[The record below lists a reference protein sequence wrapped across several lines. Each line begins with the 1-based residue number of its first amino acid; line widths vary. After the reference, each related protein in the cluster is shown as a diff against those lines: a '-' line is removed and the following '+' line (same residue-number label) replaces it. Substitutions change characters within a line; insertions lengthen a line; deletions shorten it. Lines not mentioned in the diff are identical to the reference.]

1 MKRLSFTYFM
11 YFGQLGV
18 LVPYLGIFLDGRGFT
33 SAEIGEFF
41 ALITLARILGPTLW
55 ASLADKSGKT
65 LWVLQFGCGL
75 TVVSFVGVFWASGFW
90 WLSLVMGLMMMFWTA
105 VLPQLEVITLKQ
117 TQTRN
122 ISYGSVRL
130 WGSIG
135 FIVLTVLTGQLL
147 DYWGSEV
154 PVYVSIGVL
163 SLLFISTLL
172 ISHTENQHPEKVVS
186 GVHWRRVIQPV
197 FLVFL
202 LSATLLQVSFGAYY
216 GFFAL
221 YLRDLGYSGQTT
233 GLLIALGVLAEIVIF
248 LLSARL
254 ISRFGVKWVLI
265 VSVLLTALRWYLLG
279 YHVEYLITIGLAQL
293 LHAFSFGLTHAASV
307 YFIHHYFESAF
318 QSRGQAI
325 YISVAFGVGGALGNW
340 VSGNIWQQGVG
351 SVEAFAFSAV
361 VALLS
366 ALILLPIQRNRFE

>member
-351 SVEAFAFSAV
+351 SVEAFAFSAA
-361 VALLS
+361 VALLG

>member
-18 LVPYLGIFLDGRGFT
+18 LVPYLGLFLDGRGFT

-75 TVVSFVGVFWASGFW
+75 TVVSFAGVFWAFDFW
-90 WLSLVMGLMMMFWTA
+90 WLALTMGLMMMFWTA

-117 TQTRN
+117 TQALN
-122 ISYGSVRL
+122 KSYGSVRS

-154 PVYVSIGVL
+154 PVFVSIGVL

-172 ISHTENQHPEKVVS
+172 ISHKEQPQPEKS
-186 GVHWRRVIQPV
+186 PSSMHWHKVIKPV

-221 YLRDLGYSGQTT
+221 YMRDLGYSGQTT

-248 LLSARL
+248 ILSGRL

-265 VSVLLTALRWYLLG
+265 ISVLLTALRWYLLG
-279 YHVEYLITIGLAQL
+279 YHVEFLITIGIAQL

-325 YISVAFGVGGALGNW
+325 YISVAFGIGGALGNW
-340 VSGNIWQQGVG
+340 VAGLIWQQGVG
-351 SVEAFAFSAV
+351 AVDAFVFSAI
-361 VALLS
+361 VALLG
-366 ALILLPIQRNRFE
+366 ALVLLPIKQKSFE